1 MNDKTEIIERIE
13 KGIQKLQDEY
23 EETIRR
29 KEEIEKKLRNIE
41 TTLELDKGALIKPSI
56 EETPSFQSTRFKGKS
71 GLEAYKDLLIND
83 FLNKPFKEK
92 DIRELATSEG
102 LRIKKKPIK
111 EITSRSIIAQFVENG
126 LLERIDR
133 GLYKSII
140 KAAPLNLTSS
150 IDSEKE

>member
-1 MNDKTEIIERIE
+1 
-13 KGIQKLQDEY
+13 
-23 EETIRR
+23 
-29 KEEIEKKLRNIE
+29 
-41 TTLELDKGALIKPSI
+41 LELDKGALIKPSI

-140 KAAPLNLTSS
+140 KAAPLNLTKLKYYNFS
-150 IDSEKE
+150 ILNLHAPAVYGNRRQGLINRVDGPPGRPSIL